1 MLQETSGQSYK
12 HFMLIYYDSRVV
24 IYERKMFYRID
35 HKIGMYGSPRPI
47 KDTVMHLD
55 DCILTGHND
64 VQFYPST

>member
-1 MLQETSGQSYK
+1 
-12 HFMLIYYDSRVV
+12 
-24 IYERKMFYRID
+24 MFYRID